1 MRRDLLGDGERL
13 DTIEG
18 DDEEDEAI
26 DNNNRGRTGEKIEV
40 NLDDV

>member
-1 MRRDLLGDGERL
+1 MGEGERL

-18 DDEEDEAI
+18 DDEEDYLTEKTEKAET
-26 DNNNRGRTGEKIEV
+26 DKIEV